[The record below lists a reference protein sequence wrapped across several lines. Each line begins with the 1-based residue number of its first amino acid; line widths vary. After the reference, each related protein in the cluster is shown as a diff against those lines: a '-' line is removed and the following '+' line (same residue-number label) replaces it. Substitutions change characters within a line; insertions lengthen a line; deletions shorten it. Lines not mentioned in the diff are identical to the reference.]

1 MSNSRF
7 RIVVPG
13 REIPEWFMC
22 QNNGSSVTHGW
33 PSYKYKK
40 NKVVEYCICC
50 VFRVHNHPPPAR
62 GRIHLNAYQL
72 KFRMKDGG
80 YFIDFGKKFGQCG
93 SDHLWLLYFSIQYCN
108 DQNWHLESDL
118 VELSFWP
125 DTGPRLE
132 VIRCGFHPVYMHPVK
147 EYNRTTYQWNR
158 VTAYNLNG
166 CHQNFDGS
174 KPSLIEYV
182 GSEARGSDCCDD
194 EEQQQ
199 RPKELENS
207 NKR

>member
-1 MSNSRF
+1 MDCLGMLGTNNLAFSLLKEYLEAMSNSPF
-7 RIVVPG
+7 SIVIPG

-22 QNNGSSVTHGW
+22 QNNGSSITHGW

-40 NKVVEYCICC
+40 NKVVEYCICR

-62 GRIHLNAYQL
+62 GRIHLSTYQL
-72 KFRMKDGG
+72 KFRTKDVG
-80 YFIDFGKKFGQCG
+80 YVIDFGKKF
-93 SDHLWLLYFSIQYCN
+93 
-108 DQNWHLESDL
+108 DL
-118 VELSFWP
+118 AELSLWP

-132 VIRCGFHPVYMHPVK
+132 VIRCGFHPVYMHPEK

-166 CHQNFDGS
+166 CHQNFEGS

-199 RPKELENS
+199 QPKELENS
-207 NKR
+207 NKM